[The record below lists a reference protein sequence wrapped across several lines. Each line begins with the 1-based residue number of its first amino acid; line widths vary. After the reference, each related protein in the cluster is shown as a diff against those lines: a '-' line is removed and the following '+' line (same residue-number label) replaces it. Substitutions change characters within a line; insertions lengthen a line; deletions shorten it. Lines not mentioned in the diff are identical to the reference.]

1 MTSDPSYAQSSMLFD
16 NMWRTEERQV
26 ALYKVQ
32 DDTQL
37 SLASNSCVAA
47 DRKLKDFDVK
57 LPLRTRCGTQQVF
70 QRL

>member
-1 MTSDPSYAQSSMLFD
+1 
-16 NMWRTEERQV
+16 MWTTEERQV
-26 ALYKVQ
+26 ALSKVQ

-57 LPLRTRCGTQQVF
+57 LPLRTSCGTQQVF
-70 QRL
+70 QQL